1 MKGNKNAKQ
10 KIAFPTVSVEEARA
24 LLEKETFAAYGK
36 EVSERILTGSGE
48 KRTCFRVNTLKTT
61 VERVTEQLAAVG
73 LTPTPLPFYKEGFV
87 LAAGSESVLTKTAC
101 YEKGE
106 IYLQNAS
113 SFLPA
118 LALNS
123 KGREDVLDM
132 CAAPG
137 GKTGMIYALS
147 GGTVNLTACEKNFAR
162 AEKLKSNI
170 EKQGVRATLLAE
182 DALALSPYLK
192 FDRIL
197 LDAPC
202 SGSGT
207 LNFADE
213 KTCKTFSEGLI
224 SSVNATQKKLISK
237 AISLLKK
244 GGTLVYSTCSVL
256 PKENDGVVQSV
267 LKTGEVS
274 LVSIPQE
281 FLEGLPVLPSAQ
293 GTVCVCPTETY
304 EGFYVAVLKK
314 EK

>member
-1 MKGNKNAKQ
+1 MKGNKNAKR

-24 LLEKETFAAYGK
+24 LLEKEALSAYGR
-36 EVSERILTGSGE
+36 EASARILTGLAE
-48 KRTCFRVNTLKTT
+48 KRTCLRVNTLKAT
-61 VERVTEQLAAVG
+61 VEGVMQQLAAVG
-73 LTPTPLPFYKEGFV
+73 LTPTPLPFYKEGF
-87 LAAGSESVLTKTAC
+87 LLPTGSESVLTKTAC
-101 YEKGE
+101 YEQGE

-113 SFLPA
+113 SFLPPLVLGA
-118 LALNS
+118 TG
-123 KGREDVLDM
+123 KEDVLDM

-137 GKTGMIYALS
+137 GKTAMIAALT
-147 GGTVNLTACEKNFAR
+147 GGTVNLTACEKNTAR

-170 EKQGVRATLLAE
+170 EKQGVRAAVLVE
-182 DALALSPYLK
+182 DALALSPYLR

-207 LNFADE
+207 LNFSDG

-224 SSVNATQKKLISK
+224 SSVNATQKKLIQK
-237 AISLLKK
+237 AVSLLKK
-244 GGTLVYSTCSVL
+244 GGTMVYSTCSVL
-256 PKENDGVVQSV
+256 PKENDEVVQSV
-267 LKTGEVS
+267 LKTGEAS
-274 LVSIPQE
+274 LVSISQE
-281 FLEGLPVLPSAQ
+281 LVADLPVLPSMQ

>member
-1 MKGNKNAKQ
+1 MKGNKHAKR
-10 KIAFPTVSVEEARA
+10 KITFPTVSVEEAKA
-24 LLEKETFAAYGK
+24 LLEKETLSAYGK
-36 EVSERILTGSGE
+36 EDSLRVLNGSAE
-48 KRTCFRVNTLKTT
+48 KRTCFRVNTLKAT
-61 VERVTEQLAAVG
+61 VEGVTEELAAAG
-73 LTPTPLPFYKEGFV
+73 FTPAPLPFYKEGFV
-87 LAAGSESVLTKTAC
+87 LPAGSESALTKTAC

-113 SFLPA
+113 SFLPPLVLGA
-118 LALNS
+118 TG
-123 KGREDVLDM
+123 KMDVLDM

-147 GGTVNLTACEKNFAR
+147 GGTVNLTACEKNTAR

-170 EKQGVRATLLAE
+170 EKQGVRATLLME

-224 SSVNATQKKLISK
+224 SSVNATQKKLIQK
-237 AISLLKK
+237 AVSLLKK
-244 GGTLVYSTCSVL
+244 GGTMVYSTCSVL
-256 PKENDGVVQSV
+256 PRENDEVVQNAI
-267 LKTGEVS
+267 KTGEVS
-274 LVSIPQE
+274 LVPISQE
-281 FLEGLPVLPSAQ
+281 ITADLPLLSSMQ
-293 GTVCVCPTETY
+293 GTACVCPTETY

>member
-1 MKGNKNAKQ
+1 MKGNKNAKR
-10 KIAFPTVSVEEARA
+10 KITFPTVSVEEAKA
-24 LLEKETFAAYGK
+24 LLEKETLSAYGK
-36 EVSERILTGSGE
+36 ETSLRVLNGSAE
-48 KRTCFRVNTLKTT
+48 KRTCFRVNTLKAM
-61 VERVTEQLAAVG
+61 VEGVTGELAAVG

-87 LAAGSESVLTKTAC
+87 LPAGSESALTKTAC

-113 SFLPA
+113 SFLPPLVLGA
-118 LALNS
+118 

-147 GGTVNLTACEKNFAR
+147 GGTVNLTACEKNTAR

-170 EKQGVRATLLAE
+170 EKQGVRATVLLE

-207 LNFADE
+207 LNFSDG

-224 SSVNATQKKLISK
+224 SSVNATQKKLIQK
-237 AISLLKK
+237 AVSLLKK
-244 GGTLVYSTCSVL
+244 GGIMVYSTCSVL
-256 PKENDGVVQSV
+256 PRENDEVVQSV

-274 LVSIPQE
+274 VVPLPKE
-281 FLEGLPVLPSAQ
+281 LWEGLPVLPCMEGAL
-293 GTVCVCPTETY
+293 TVCPTDIY